1 MSLDGI
7 VRDGIIVPAS
17 PLMLP
22 EGTRVRIEVA
32 REPQAGNQQERQGG
46 WWRGRVQIGADFDE
60 LPPDIAS
67 VFGADET

>member
-1 MSLDGI
+1 MSLVGI
-7 VRDGIIVPAS
+7 VRDGIIVPDG

-32 REPQAGNQQERQGG
+32 KESQAGKQQERQGG
-46 WWRGRVQIGADFDE
+46 WWRGRVQISADFDE

-67 VFGADET
+67 AFGAHET